1 MKNGISN
8 WIGEIQIGDVL
19 TKLQNAEEELTLVAL
34 DEEAIGE
41 VVSDLRGVIK
51 ILQVIRL
58 RISSL

>member
-19 TKLQNAEEELTLVAL
+19 AKLRDAEEELTLVAL